1 MYMAIFGLIGVP
13 MVAEGSVLSRMASF
27 FSGERPAV
35 DGGNETYS
43 SQTLPLL
50 KGAYNVD
57 PNPSKGGGDIIVVSD
72 SALRAET
79 GPAGSMANI
88 EDAPKSGQISLYVV
102 REGDSLSQIAHMFG
116 VSPNTILWAN
126 NLARGSAIVP
136 GQELLILPING
147 VQYTV
152 KKGDTLASIAKK
164 YKGNEEEII
173 TYNHLDS
180 ASAISVGDILTI
192 PGGEIEVPKPVYASV
207 GSKTPSYAG
216 YYIHPVL
223 GAIKTQGIHGYNG
236 VDFGAR
242 VGASV
247 RASAGGKILVSRTS
261 GWNGGYGNYI
271 VVEHANGTQ
280 TLYAHLSGNIV
291 YAGQQVVQGQVI
303 GYVGNT
309 GRSTGPHLHFE
320 VRGAKN
326 PF

>member
-1 MYMAIFGLIGVP
+1 MPMA
-13 MVAEGSVLSRMASF
+13 AEGSMLSRMTSF
-27 FSGERPAV
+27 FSSEKQTSDEAY
-35 DGGNETYS
+35 EAYS
-43 SQTLPLL
+43 SQTVPLL

-88 EDAPKSGQISLYVV
+88 EDTSGNGEISLYVV
-102 REGDSLSQIAHMFG
+102 KDGDSLSQIAQMFN

-126 NLARGSAIVP
+126 NISKGSSILP

-164 YKGNEEEII
+164 FKGNEEEII
-173 TYNHLDS
+173 SYNHLDS
-180 ASAISVGDILTI
+180 AEAISVGETLTI
-192 PGGEIEVPKPVYASV
+192 PGGEIEAPKPAYASR
-207 GSKTPSYAG
+207 GSKTASNSG
-216 YYIHPVL
+216 YYIHPVP
-223 GAIKTQGIHGYNG
+223 GAVKTQGIHGYNG
-236 VDFGAR
+236 IDFGAR
-242 VGASV
+242 IGASV
-247 RASAGGKILVSRTS
+247 RASAGGKVLVSRTS

-271 VVEHANGTQ
+271 VVEHPNGTQ

>member
-1 MYMAIFGLIGVP
+1 MPMAV
-13 MVAEGSVLSRMASF
+13 EGSMLSRMTSF
-27 FSGERPAV
+27 FSSERQTGDDTYEA
-35 DGGNETYS
+35 YS

-88 EDAPKSGQISLYVV
+88 EETSGNGEISLYVV
-102 REGDSLSQIAHMFG
+102 KDGDSLSQIAQMFG

-126 NLARGSAIVP
+126 NIAKGSAIVS

-164 YKGNEEEII
+164 FKGNEEEII
-173 TYNHLDS
+173 SYNHLAS
-180 ASAISVGDILTI
+180 AEAISVGETLTI
-192 PGGEIEVPKPVYASV
+192 PGGEIEAPKPAYASS
-207 GSKTPSYAG
+207 GSKASSYSG
-216 YYIHPVL
+216 YFIHPVP
-223 GAIKTQGIHGYNG
+223 GAVKTQGIHGYNG
-236 VDFGAR
+236 IDFGAR

-247 RASAGGKILVSRTS
+247 RSSAGGKVLVSRTS

-271 VVEHANGTQ
+271 VVEHQNGTQ

>member
-1 MYMAIFGLIGVP
+1 MP
-13 MVAEGSVLSRMASF
+13 MVVEGSMLSRMASF
-27 FSGERPAV
+27 FSSEKQTGDDSYEA
-35 DGGNETYS
+35 YS
-43 SQTLPLL
+43 SQTVPLL

-88 EDAPKSGQISLYVV
+88 EDTPGNGEISLYVV
-102 REGDSLSQIAHMFG
+102 KDGDSLSQIAQMFK

-126 NLARGSAIVP
+126 NISKGSSILP

-164 YKGNEEEII
+164 FKGNEDEII
-173 TYNHLDS
+173 SYNHLDS
-180 ASAISVGDILTI
+180 AEAISVGETLTI
-192 PGGEIEVPKPVYASV
+192 PGGEIEAPKPAYASS
-207 GSKTPSYAG
+207 GSKTTSYSG
-216 YYIHPVL
+216 YFIHPVP
-223 GAIKTQGIHGYNG
+223 GAVKTQGIHGYNG
-236 VDFGAR
+236 IDFGAR
-242 VGASV
+242 VGAPV
-247 RASAGGKILVSRTS
+247 RASAGGKVLVSRTS

-271 VVEHANGTQ
+271 VVEHPNGTQ
-280 TLYAHLSGNIV
+280 TLYAHLSANIV
-291 YAGQQVVQGQVI
+291 YAGQQVAQGQVI
-303 GYVGNT
+303 GNVGNT

-320 VRGAKN
+320 VRGTKN